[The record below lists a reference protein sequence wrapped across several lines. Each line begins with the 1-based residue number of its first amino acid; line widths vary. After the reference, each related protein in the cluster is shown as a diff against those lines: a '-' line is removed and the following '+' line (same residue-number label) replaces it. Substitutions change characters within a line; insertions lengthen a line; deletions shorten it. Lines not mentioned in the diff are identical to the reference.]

1 MQIKKNSSAYTFE
14 SIKFNEYLEKHGYSK
29 PKYMDVPKN
38 YDGFYTD
45 YNIYVMKSN
54 NFVKPI
60 AIIPYSKTR

>member
-1 MQIKKNSSAYTFE
+1 
-14 SIKFNEYLEKHGYSK
+14 
-29 PKYMDVPKN
+29 MDVPKN